1 MRATSI
7 LEAKT
12 SEFLQQNLSFQN
24 AHAYI
29 CLRWHLIEPSGYFGQ
44 TYNFLQTVVIHFDG
58 LENSLLC
65 MYKAPICKLL
75 LINKPQIT
83 FWWISQAMGS
93 KKCYH
98 HMWEHDKWLFWGG
111 NKTAPIAGF
120 ELGIPDITS
129 LPPNQ
134 LSRSCYNP
142 ERGDSDHLDWF
153 LH

>member
-12 SEFLQQNLSFQN
+12 SEFLKQNLSFQN
-24 AHAYI
+24 AHAYLLALTLDRTFRVI
-29 CLRWHLIEPSGYFGQ
+29 LDRHTTFCK
-44 TYNFLQTVVIHFDG
+44 TVVIHFDG

-75 LINKPQIT
+75 LINQTPNYFLMNLSGNGQQEMLSPYVGTRQMT
-83 FWWISQAMGS
+83 F
-93 KKCYH
+93 
-98 HMWEHDKWLFWGG
+98 LRG

-120 ELGIPDITS
+120 ELGIPDSTS

-142 ERGDSDHLDWF
+142 ERGDSDHLD
-153 LH
+153 